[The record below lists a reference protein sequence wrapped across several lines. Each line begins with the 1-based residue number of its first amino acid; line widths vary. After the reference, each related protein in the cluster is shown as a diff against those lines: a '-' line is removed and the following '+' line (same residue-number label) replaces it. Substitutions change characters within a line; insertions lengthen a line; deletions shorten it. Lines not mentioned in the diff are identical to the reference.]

1 MDPVT
6 IRVVAPKSQD
16 DAATYDLVHGGVRA
30 TRESVGSEDA
40 ADEAATASPLERSD
54 MTKKEW
60 LGIFKSLAKRKK
72 APGAAPG
79 GNSRE
84 WEMSRGVRDLGL
96 GGPPAAQ
103 SLTA

>member
-40 ADEAATASPLERSD
+40 ADEATTASPWERSD

-60 LGIFKSLAKRKK
+60 LGMFKSLAKRKERLEG
-72 APGAAPG
+72 PPRE
-79 GNSRE
+79 NSRDRE
-84 WEMSRGVRDLGL
+84 TELRVPGVGL
-96 GGPPAAQ
+96 GHGSGRAAFF
-103 SLTA
+103 